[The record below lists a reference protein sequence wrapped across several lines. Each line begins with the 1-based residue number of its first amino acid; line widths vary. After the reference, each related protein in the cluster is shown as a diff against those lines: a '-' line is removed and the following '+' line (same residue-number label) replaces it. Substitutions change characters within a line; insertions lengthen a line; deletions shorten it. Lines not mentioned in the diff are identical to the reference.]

1 MTRERCYPLVRP
13 MNAQAKKHKPER
25 ASDVLRRLATRG
37 EGDMDNLLKIA
48 QDCGF
53 SVVLEG
59 RIGTQE
65 YNSVSGPVQALE
77 KFAEAIRDTVLQER
91 PRQNE

>member
-1 MTRERCYPLVRP
+1 
-13 MNAQAKKHKPER
+13 
-25 ASDVLRRLATRG
+25 
-37 EGDMDNLLKIA
+37 MDTLLKIA

-65 YNSVSGPVQALE
+65 YNSVSGPLQALE
-77 KFAEAIRDTVLQER
+77 KFAEVIRDTALQEQ
-91 PRQNE
+91 PPHDE

>member
-1 MTRERCYPLVRP
+1 ME
-13 MNAQAKKHKPER
+13 N
-25 ASDVLRRLATRG
+25 
-37 EGDMDNLLKIA
+37 NLLKIA

-65 YNSVSGPVQALE
+65 YNSISGPVQALE
-77 KFAEAIRDTVLQER
+77 KFAEIIRETTLQQH
-91 PRQNE
+91 PRKYE

>member
-1 MTRERCYPLVRP
+1 ME
-13 MNAQAKKHKPER
+13 N
-25 ASDVLRRLATRG
+25 
-37 EGDMDNLLKIA
+37 NLLKLA

-65 YNSVSGPVQALE
+65 YNGVSGPVQALE
-77 KFAEAIRDTVLQER
+77 KFAEVIRETTLQER
-91 PRQNE
+91 PRRNE

>member
-1 MTRERCYPLVRP
+1 ME
-13 MNAQAKKHKPER
+13 N
-25 ASDVLRRLATRG
+25 
-37 EGDMDNLLKIA
+37 NLLKLA

-77 KFAEAIRDTVLQER
+77 KFAEIIRETTLQER
-91 PRQNE
+91 PRRNE

>member
-1 MTRERCYPLVRP
+1 MCFAVTAMSECD
-13 MNAQAKKHKPER
+13 
-25 ASDVLRRLATRG
+25 S
-37 EGDMDNLLKIA
+37 DMDTLLKIA

-65 YNSVSGPVQALE
+65 YNSVSGPLQALE
-77 KFAEAIRDTVLQER
+77 KFAEVIRDAALQEQ

>member
-1 MTRERCYPLVRP
+1 M
-13 MNAQAKKHKPER
+13 
-25 ASDVLRRLATRG
+25 DDILR
-37 EGDMDNLLKIA
+37 IA

-53 SVVLEG
+53 AVVLEG

-77 KFAEAIRDTVLQER
+77 KFAEVIRDTVLQER
-91 PRQNE
+91 PRHDE

>member
-1 MTRERCYPLVRP
+1 ME
-13 MNAQAKKHKPER
+13 N
-25 ASDVLRRLATRG
+25 
-37 EGDMDNLLKIA
+37 NLLKIA

-65 YNSVSGPVQALE
+65 YNSISGPVQALE
-77 KFAEAIRDTVLQER
+77 KFAEIIRETTLQQH
-91 PRQNE
+91 PRKDE

>member
-1 MTRERCYPLVRP
+1 ME
-13 MNAQAKKHKPER
+13 H
-25 ASDVLRRLATRG
+25 
-37 EGDMDNLLKIA
+37 NLLKIA

-77 KFAEAIRDTVLQER
+77 KFAEIIRETALQGQ
-91 PRQNE
+91 PRNDK

>member
-1 MTRERCYPLVRP
+1 MC
-13 MNAQAKKHKPER
+13 
-25 ASDVLRRLATRG
+25 ASPFATRG
-37 EGDMDNLLKIA
+37 ECNMDDILKIA

-65 YNSVSGPVQALE
+65 YNSVSGPLQALE
-77 KFAEAIRDTVLQER
+77 KFAEVIRDTALQEQ
-91 PRQNE
+91 PRHDE

>member
-1 MTRERCYPLVRP
+1 
-13 MNAQAKKHKPER
+13 
-25 ASDVLRRLATRG
+25 
-37 EGDMDNLLKIA
+37 MDTLLKIA

-65 YNSVSGPVQALE
+65 YNSVSGPLQALE
-77 KFAEAIRDTVLQER
+77 KFAEVIRDAALHEQ

>member
-1 MTRERCYPLVRP
+1 
-13 MNAQAKKHKPER
+13 
-25 ASDVLRRLATRG
+25 
-37 EGDMDNLLKIA
+37 MDKLLELA

-65 YNSVSGPVQALE
+65 YNSVSGPLQALE
-77 KFAEAIRDTVLQER
+77 KFAEIIREAALQEH
-91 PRQNE
+91 PRKDE

>member
-1 MTRERCYPLVRP
+1 
-13 MNAQAKKHKPER
+13 
-25 ASDVLRRLATRG
+25 
-37 EGDMDNLLKIA
+37 MDDILKIA

-53 SVVLEG
+53 AVVLEG
-59 RIGTQE
+59 RIGNQE

-77 KFAEAIRDTVLQER
+77 RFAEAIRDTVLQTQ